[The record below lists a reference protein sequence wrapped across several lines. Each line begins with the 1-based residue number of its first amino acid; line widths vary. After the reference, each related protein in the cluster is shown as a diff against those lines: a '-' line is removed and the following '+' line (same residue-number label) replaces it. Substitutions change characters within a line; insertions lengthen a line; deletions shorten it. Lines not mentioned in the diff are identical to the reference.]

1 MGDGED
7 PIPFVNRLPREL
19 LARVLRP
26 AFLGPCFLVHD
37 PSYRR
42 RVVLSVCHTWERA
55 LRRDPYS
62 WNYIVLDP
70 ATSLL
75 DLYDSLSMSTSL
87 GLFIELVCAFAPGTA
102 LREFVQWVFD
112 VIGPSLHRCKEL
124 RIQSH
129 YYQTTLDIMRRF
141 QKTSM
146 PRLSRVYFELALP
159 MVPASPDMPDSIVPF
174 PSGAV
179 LPSLTHASFN
189 YSLPVWPWHQFA
201 ANLTSLRL
209 ARLTGFVLPRLL
221 QLYDLL
227 KACPNLETLALH
239 FVDAVSPRLT
249 SEFMEYADSP
259 VTLPRLKRMDLSL
272 EWPRSVSVIA
282 PLHLPSLRCLRL
294 FAADDRV
301 LEAFLLRCRSILA
314 PVHTLV
320 FAANISSFQSLAAL
334 LSAMPSLVRIDG
346 RLAGPS
352 FVSQL
357 HCVALHSS
365 ALSPTLLAVVLNQVP
380 IALVKDILLLRNRTN
395 FASDFH
401 LIVLDP
407 ACFGALAAMTNTR
420 GVVTTVMHLDFVDW
434 LEYPMFPSIS
444 VGRRPLLF

>member
-1 MGDGED
+1 MDAVED

-70 ATSLL
+70 PPHPC
-75 DLYDSLSMSTSL
+75 STCMTASPCLPLL

-112 VIGPSLHRCKEL
+112 
-124 RIQSH
+124 
-129 YYQTTLDIMRRF
+129 TTLDIMRRF

-159 MVPASPDMPDSIVPF
+159 MHRTVSVW
-174 PSGAV
+174 SGYF
-179 LPSLTHASFN
+179 PSLTHASFN

-239 FVDAVSPRLT
+239 FVDAVSPQTHVRVHGVCRL
-249 SEFMEYADSP
+249 SCYASP
-259 VTLPRLKRMDLSL
+259 FEAYGPVVGMASFGLS
-272 EWPRSVSVIA
+272 
-282 PLHLPSLRCLRL
+282 
-294 FAADDRV
+294 DDRV